1 MSAHPILSLRRPTE
15 LFQHLTT
22 LGYQAECDAVDDMPV
37 AHTEALSQLIHERI
51 EALEVRG
58 NGLLWQR
65 VRIVEAMD
73 RGFEVLDEA
82 ANRGD
87 DETVAFCLEGL
98 QSHQDRVDAID
109 RELWSIGPV
118 HGPERIGPTR
128 RV

>member
-37 AHTEALSQLIHERI
+37 AHTEALSQLIRERI

-65 VRIVEAMD
+65 VRIVEAME
-73 RGFEVLDEA
+73 RGFEVLDDA
-82 ANRGD
+82 ANRVTGALAD
-87 DETVAFCLEGL
+87 QTRVFSGYDRFPQCDGL
-98 QSHQDRVDAID
+98 SWIADV
-109 RELWSIGPV
+109 LF
-118 HGPERIGPTR
+118 R
-128 RV
+128 R